1 MRIASRQAGLKLPTA
16 LLPLLFLVTTI
27 GTGARAADLNALIG
41 ALQAS
46 GYPSNSD
53 GQAKASETT
62 LCSRELMELDPAP
75 VSEVAEVIKRVKTH
89 CANETACGTE
99 ELKDILEKVIVTHG
113 KGHRNWFRKL
123 TTIPRRLLVLMV
135 YSGTVIGPGALT
147 YYLTSLYNIPDGQ
160 RIILGASVS
169 QISAMLFGRS
179 GAILE
184 RMLGPHIEQA
194 VIKVWDP
201 NDGDSWGKIQKALN
215 EKDRLINSQI
225 YNQLLVFGP
234 HFKTAGDAIRERD
247 FAGAADSYVQALLH
261 SYNLFGGL
269 HYYHPSTVGEVRAHL
284 PKKGEFRNDIDMS
297 LEDKVEIIIRVCRT
311 IQARPADEI
320 LEGASR
326 DELVRFAFG
335 IMLRWLIIH
344 DAPAPSP
351 VKPVGTVLA
360 PTQGLPAATAR

>member
-1 MRIASRQAGLKLPTA
+1 LS
-16 LLPLLFLVTTI
+16 LLFLVTLSVT
-27 GTGARAADLNALIG
+27 TRRADETSPAKSDAEVVDLAMAD
-41 ALQAS
+41 S
-46 GYPSNSD
+46 YPQRDEKSVD
-53 GQAKASETT
+53 T
-62 LCSRELMELDPAP
+62 CSRELMELDPAP
-75 VSEVAEVIKRVKTH
+75 VSEVADVMKRVKTH
-89 CANETACGTE
+89 CVNETACGTQ
-99 ELKDILEKVIVTHG
+99 ELKEVLEKVIATHG
-113 KGHRNWFRKL
+113 KGHRNWFRKM
-123 TTIPRRLLVLMV
+123 TILPRRLLVLMV

-225 YNQLLVFGP
+225 YNQLLTFAP
-234 HFKTAGDAIRERD
+234 HFRTAGDAVKRQD
-247 FAGAADSYVQALLH
+247 LAQAADSYTQALLH

-269 HYYHPSTVGEVRAHL
+269 HYYHPSTVGEVRQYL
-284 PKKGEFRNDIDMS
+284 PRAGEFRNDLDMTI
-297 LEDKVEIIIRVCRT
+297 EQKVELIIRVCRT

-320 LEGASR
+320 TAGVSR
-326 DELVRFAFG
+326 DDLVRFAFG
-335 IMLRWLIIH
+335 VMVRWLVIH

-351 VKPVGTVLA
+351 VKP
-360 PTQGLPAATAR
+360 PAVAR